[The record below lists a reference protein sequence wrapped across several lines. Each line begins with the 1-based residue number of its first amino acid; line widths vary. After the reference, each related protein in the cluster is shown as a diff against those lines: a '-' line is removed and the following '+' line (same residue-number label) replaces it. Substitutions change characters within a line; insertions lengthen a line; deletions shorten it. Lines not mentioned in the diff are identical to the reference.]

1 MVGRLGQLKLPV
13 IWRGAGITPP
23 TSAIAESAIYK
34 LVCEASMAAMG
45 TSRVF
50 VKRPREAG
58 RVELCVEDVQQ
69 LSVERLKEK
78 VAEILDISMEE
89 FRKSL

>member
-1 MVGRLGQLKLPV
+1 
-13 IWRGAGITPP
+13 
-23 TSAIAESAIYK
+23 
-34 LVCEASMAAMG
+34 MAAMS

-50 VKRPREAG
+50 VKRPRETG